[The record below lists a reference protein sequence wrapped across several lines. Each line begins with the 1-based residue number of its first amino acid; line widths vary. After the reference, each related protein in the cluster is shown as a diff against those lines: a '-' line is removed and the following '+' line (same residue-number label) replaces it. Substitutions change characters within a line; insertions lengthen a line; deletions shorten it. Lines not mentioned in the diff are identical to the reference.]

1 VSSLLSITDLP
12 SKSYPCSFSRWRD
25 RGKSQQSQS
34 EIIISEP
41 ELDHDYPLLSPPPP
55 YEFPPHSEKKSDQ
68 RAIPTTPRSVKKPRP
83 TRQPKRPV
91 ACTRRKKGHHHHT
104 SSLSLPDPGFS
115 TGLELERDPHREQD
129 KMDWIG
135 DKLSILIEQGKKALN
150 AQVVVMSDAKEDE
163 VDDGSGMWEEEEEA
177 HSRSRSGSVRHA
189 KRPKALNIGPDPTLT
204 YTHPYPSGS
213 TSSLCSPRGP
223 STSAPAISNATV
235 ATSHSYLSFGPG
247 SSEHNYNTRLLPT
260 SHSTTSLHAEDPA
273 SFESP
278 ELRESMERARARM
291 MARRGGLGFSGGT

>member
-1 VSSLLSITDLP
+1 MSSLLPITDLP
-12 SKSYPCSFSRWRD
+12 SKSYPCSSRWRD

-41 ELDHDYPLLSPPPP
+41 ELDHDHPLLPPPPP

-68 RAIPTTPRSVKKPRP
+68 RALPTTPRSVKKPRP

-91 ACTRRKKGHHHHT
+91 ACTRRKKGHHHHPT
-104 SSLSLPDPGFS
+104 SSLPDPGFS
-115 TGLELERDPHREQD
+115 TGPELERDPHREQD

-135 DKLSILIEQGKKALN
+135 DKLSMLIEQGKKALN

-163 VDDGSGMWEEEEEA
+163 VDDGSGMWEEEEMV
-177 HSRSRSGSVRHA
+177 HSHSRSGSVRHA
-189 KRPKALNIGPDPTLT
+189 KRPKALNIGPGPTLT
-204 YTHPYPSGS
+204 YTHTHTHTGS
-213 TSSLCSPRGP
+213 TSSFCSPRGP
-223 STSAPAISNATV
+223 STSVPAISTVSIAT
-235 ATSHSYLSFGPG
+235 AQSYSSFGPG
-247 SSEHNYNTRLLPT
+247 SGGHNHTTRLLPT